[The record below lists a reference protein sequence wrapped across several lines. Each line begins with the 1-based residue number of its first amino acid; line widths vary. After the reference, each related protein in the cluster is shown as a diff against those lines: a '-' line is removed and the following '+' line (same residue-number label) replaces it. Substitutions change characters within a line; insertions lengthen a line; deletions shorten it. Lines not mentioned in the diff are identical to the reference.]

1 MEGFGCK
8 SDEVLYYF
16 KEVVIFGLVYFI
28 FRWIWIIVFYVF
40 LFFGFVFESGGM
52 IGDSVRGG
60 RRYARGAW
68 F

>member
-1 MEGFGCK
+1 MEGFRCK

-52 IGDSVRGG
+52 IGDGVRGG